1 MGRVAGKVA
10 LVTGGASGLGEACA
24 RMMAREGARVILADL
39 NVDLAKKVLAEIEA
53 AGGEGMT
60 FEMDV
65 TQEEHWERLM
75 RTIRQQ
81 YGQLNVIVN
90 SAGYNIPRSFPSETT
105 LQAWRELMAVNL
117 DGVFLGTKHAIALMS
132 ESQPVN
138 GSVINISSI
147 LGLVATTDNAA
158 YSASKGAVRL
168 YGKSV
173 ALSCAER
180 KLNIRVNSV
189 HPGFID
195 TPLLRKSLERFPD
208 LQEARKRYD
217 ALAPVGH
224 LGHADDIAYG
234 VLYLASDESRFV
246 TGSELVIDGGYTC
259 Q

>member
-1 MGRVAGKVA
+1 MGRVARKVA
-10 LVTGGASGLGEACA
+10 LVTGGASGIGEACA
-24 RMMAREGARVILADL
+24 RLMAREGARVILADL
-39 NVDLAKKVLAEIEA
+39 HADQAQKVLAEIQA

-65 TQEEHWERLM
+65 TQEEHWERVM
-75 RTIRQQ
+75 GSIRQQ

-90 SAGYNIPRSFPSETT
+90 CAGSNIPRSFPTETT
-105 LQAWRELMAVNL
+105 LQAWRELMALNL
-117 DGVFLGTKHAIALMS
+117 DGVFLGTKHAVALMS

-147 LGLVATTDNAA
+147 LGIVAMPDNAA
-158 YSASKGAVRL
+158 YSASKGGVRL
-168 YGKSV
+168 YTKSV

-180 KLNIRVNSV
+180 GLKIRVNSV

-195 TPLLRKSLERFPD
+195 TPLLRKSLERFEDP
-208 LQEARKRYD
+208 QEARKRYD
-217 ALAPVGH
+217 DLQPMGH
-224 LGHADDIAYG
+224 LGLPQDVAYG

-259 Q
+259 R